1 MKRFALITGLSLALL
16 ATVPASQADE
26 AFAMQPAGQFA
37 KADGAT
43 VYTHVCQSC
52 HMADG
57 KGARQAGYYP
67 PFADNPT
74 LASPQYVAL
83 TILQGRKNMPA
94 FAAEPAQMAA
104 QRGIVLSDAQVADVT
119 NYLRTHFGNHYEDR
133 ISAGDVAELR
143 KATLAP

>member
-1 MKRFALITGLSLALL
+1 MKRPALIAGVSLALL
-16 ATVPASQADE
+16 AALSQGHADE
-26 AFAMQPAGQFA
+26 AFTMQAASQFA

-67 PFADNPT
+67 AFADNPA
-74 LASPQYVAL
+74 LASPHYVAL

-119 NYLRTHFGNHYEDR
+119 NYLRTHFGNRYEDR
-133 ISAGDVAELR
+133 ISAADVAELR
-143 KATLAP
+143 RSAGE